1 MGTRKYTT
9 TVQNHGNI
17 NKGGSKIINSYRDGS
32 LVSTRTMRGSPG
44 NKSGG
49 ANNTYTSS
57 VYTIDRP
64 SSSSSS
70 SRSSVRQ
77 QQRPSSGS
85 SSNVGDI
92 IILAI
97 LAAIVAAIGAV
108 FFGVFKLGKHLYGK
122 FTHNTKDGIMVSTK
136 EQNELSIQSLAI
148 CNEETRRTGT

>member
-1 MGTRKYTT
+1 MGTKHYKT

-32 LVSTRTMRGSPG
+32 LVSTRTLRGSPG

-70 SRSSVRQ
+70 SRSSVR

-108 FFGVFKLGKHLYGK
+108 FFGVFKLGKHFYGK
-122 FTHNTKDGIMVSTK
+122 IAHNTKDGTMVSTK
-136 EQNELSIQSLAI
+136 EQNELSTQSLAI